1 MAVIFTPSA
10 QSKLPT
16 PPHSLAGQLVQVGG
30 HMVGVGTLLWLLQ
43 RAMNLTW
50 PGQPMTGWA
59 LLATLLYALT
69 DEYHRSFV
77 LGDMRL

>member
-1 MAVIFTPSA
+1 
-10 QSKLPT
+10 
-16 PPHSLAGQLVQVGG
+16 
-30 HMVGVGTLLWLLQ
+30 MVGVGTLLWLLQ